1 MDKVTVLGTFFVVL
15 GLVLII
21 LQFTPKLRLKLG
33 LLGFRRG
40 GGYRG
45 IIGGPIFI
53 ILGILV
59 LTGVLQ

>member
-1 MDKVTVLGTFFVVL
+1 MDKLTVLGTFFIVF

-21 LQFTPKLRLKLG
+21 LQFAPKLRLKLG

-40 GGYRG
+40 SGYRG

-53 ILGILV
+53 IFGILI

>member
-1 MDKVTVLGTFFVVL
+1 MDKLTILGTFSIVL

-21 LQFTPKLRLKLG
+21 LQFAPKLRLKLWF
-33 LLGFRRG
+33 LGFRRE

-53 ILGILV
+53 ILGILI